1 MYLALIVSLLW
12 EASNAQEIC
21 TVDGTFSYVFNGIGN
36 VCMLQQ
42 IAEVLHATSL
52 ADGGKP

>member
-1 MYLALIVSLLW
+1 MYLVLIVSLLW

-21 TVDGTFSYVFNGIGN
+21 TVDGTYSYVFNGIGN

-42 IAEVLHATSL
+42 IAEVLQQA
-52 ADGGKP
+52 